1 MMTNLTPSLKADLSL
16 IFQELA
22 QDSGGLLDIKLSNL
36 SEWSNDRAID
46 LDSLCGYIADLC
58 ASRQIDYEQ
67 LRALVDNLID
77 SDATTSQ
84 LLQQADDL
92 APELL
97 KELVLQ
103 ASIASTEL
111 DKMQDEAGGNKTVHW
126 IANHP
131 IESAGI
137 GVGVAVVG
145 GGLRYG
151 IPYIMR
157 RLAQREENAEQHV
170 VEGVDHVNDQLREH
184 VNHEVEHV
192 TENQIELDR
201 AALDKCLREESSTKL
216 RSLLV
221 AEINNKLHKG
231 LEISHDEEYF
241 KKADW
246 MPCDESYLCAAA
258 HFKAWP
264 DEKLR
269 LYKEVGGPLARQL
282 HPRMYLTALKR
293 WEREEKRK
301 ARNVVSNKESEDR
314 EMIGHDRSE
323 ILHLE
328 NQKILVVE
336 ERSVRIETDKL
347 INSETPAFFNDFTD
361 PFERYEIPRF
371 DKDKAIKAEAEIAE
385 RDQSVIDEFEGSKH
399 FSDFLDDNRGNFR
412 DFDFDGF
419 TQITIDNEI
428 GEYYLLANKQNGV
441 IKLEEGIWDRCKT
454 SDIDE
459 VKAIRQKYRQN
470 MLKRDKLFDTDA
482 YKRIVS
488 NTFTKIDDDGNA
500 VANVDRPGKIF
511 QDNENIN
518 RWLASQDEQFKF
530 RGLAPAQDWAK
541 VNIDRKLVHVNRA
554 VDHRLRK
561 GFNDLQ
567 EKAHSTLNELSNKAD
582 EDMNDAERKLKN
594 MALNDLKRSEMLS
607 TYFSHEFES
616 MWKKVESEAAGLLD
630 EGEQD
635 AVDLVQATDRK
646 VERVVDNAVDSI

>member
-1 MMTNLTPSLKADLSL
+1 MTNLITPSLKADLSL

-22 QDSGGLLDIKLSNL
+22 QDSGELLDIKLSNF
-36 SEWSNDRAID
+36 SEWCNDRAID
-46 LDSLCGYIADLC
+46 LDSLCDYIADLC

-77 SDATTSQ
+77 SDAATSQ

-111 DKMQDEAGGNKTVHW
+111 DKMQDKAGGNKTIHW

-137 GVGVAVVG
+137 GVTGVV
-145 GGLRYG
+145 GLRYG
-151 IPYIMR
+151 IPYILR
-157 RLAQREENAEQHV
+157 RLAQREENTEQHV

-184 VNHEVEHV
+184 VNHEGEHAMDTQV
-192 TENQIELDR
+192 KLDR
-201 AALDKCLREESSTKL
+201 AALDKCLREESSSKL
-216 RSLLV
+216 RSLLS

-231 LEISHDEEYF
+231 LEISHGEEYF

-246 MPCDESYLCAAA
+246 MPADESYLCATA

-314 EMIGHDRSE
+314 EMIGHERSE

-328 NQKILVVE
+328 NKKILEVE

-385 RDQSVIDEFEGSKH
+385 RDQSVIDEFEESKH

-419 TQITIDNEI
+419 TQITVDNEI

-459 VKAIRQKYRQN
+459 VKAIRQKSRQN
-470 MLKRDKLFDTDA
+470 MLKRNKLFDGDA
-482 YKRIVS
+482 YKRIVD
-488 NTFTKIDDDGNA
+488 NTFTKIDVGGEA
-500 VANVDRPGKIF
+500 VANVDRPRKIF
-511 QDNENIN
+511 KDEENLN

-616 MWKKVESEAAGLLD
+616 MWKKVESEAAALLN
-630 EGEQD
+630 EGERD

-646 VERVVDNAVDSI
+646 VERVVDSALDAI